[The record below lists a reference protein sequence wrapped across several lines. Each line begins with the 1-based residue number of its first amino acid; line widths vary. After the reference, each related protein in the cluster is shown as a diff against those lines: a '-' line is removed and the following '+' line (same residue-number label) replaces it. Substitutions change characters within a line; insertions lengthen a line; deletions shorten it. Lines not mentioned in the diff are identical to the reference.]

1 MPAATL
7 TRADRYDDDPN
18 YNYVDY
24 WNGRAY
30 EHAAEVMAIR
40 RLLGSRRFC
49 RAVDVGGGF
58 GRLASLLTT
67 YAGTVVLAE
76 PSRHQLELAEH
87 FLGEETRIE
96 RRQVP
101 AADLGLPAG
110 SVDLL
115 LLVRVL
121 HHIPDPRAEF
131 AEFARVVQPGG
142 TLVLEFA
149 NSANLVSRLRL
160 ALRGKRVPSQPVCPV
175 ARPEHGEWDMPFVN
189 HCPRTVMAQLDRAGF
204 DLKRVL
210 SGSNL
215 RSTVLKRLMPLRV
228 MLAVESML
236 QALLGPVHFGPST
249 WVLARRRGVR

>member
-160 ALRGKRVPSQPVCPV
+160 AAASACPASRCARSPGPNTASGICPSSTI
-175 ARPEHGEWDMPFVN
+175 AHERSW
-189 HCPRTVMAQLDRAGF
+189 
-204 DLKRVL
+204 L
-210 SGSNL
+210 SW
-215 RSTVLKRLMPLRV
+215 TAP
-228 MLAVESML
+228 
-236 QALLGPVHFGPST
+236 ALT
-249 WVLARRRGVR
+249 